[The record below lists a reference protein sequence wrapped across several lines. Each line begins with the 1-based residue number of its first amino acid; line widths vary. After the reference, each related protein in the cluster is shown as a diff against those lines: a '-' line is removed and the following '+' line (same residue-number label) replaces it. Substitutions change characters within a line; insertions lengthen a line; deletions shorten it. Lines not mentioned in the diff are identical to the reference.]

1 MSRLEAVPAR
11 PYRTTGGTLPTG
23 RAVAPVVRPWSPPRA
38 DCRDGAAGRTDDT
51 RGGSGGNGT
60 ENRPIALT
68 KLNINKDK
76 IESLAKALA
85 VGDSVAAWAEAHH
98 VPRRTAYRW
107 AAEAGLKV
115 RVRGLRQGLV
125 TDAVGKLADAA
136 TAAVETL
143 RGLLAEGQPA
153 TVRLGAARAIL
164 TALIDV
170 QTHADLSD
178 RVTHLEELADARHPD
193 EAGATGAGDG

>member
-1 MSRLEAVPAR
+1 
-11 PYRTTGGTLPTG
+11 
-23 RAVAPVVRPWSPPRA
+23 
-38 DCRDGAAGRTDDT
+38 
-51 RGGSGGNGT
+51 
-60 ENRPIALT
+60 
-68 KLNINKDK
+68 LNINKDK
-76 IESLAKALA
+76 VESLAKALA

-143 RGLLAEGQPA
+143 RGLLAASQPA

-170 QTHADLSD
+170 QTHAELAD

-193 EAGATGAGDG
+193 EA

>member
-1 MSRLEAVPAR
+1 M
-11 PYRTTGGTLPTG
+11 
-23 RAVAPVVRPWSPPRA
+23 APESPIRF
-38 DCRDGAAGRTDDT
+38 
-51 RGGSGGNGT
+51 
-60 ENRPIALT
+60 T

-85 VGDSVAAWAEAHH
+85 VGDSVAAWAEVND

-107 AAEAGLKV
+107 AAEDSMKV

-125 TDAVGKLADAA
+125 TDAVGRLADAA
-136 TAAVETL
+136 TAAVDTL
-143 RGLLAEGQPA
+143 RGLLAESQPA

-170 QTHADLSD
+170 QAHAELAD

-193 EAGATGAGDG
+193 EA

>member
-1 MSRLEAVPAR
+1 MIP
-11 PYRTTGGTLPTG
+11 GGEW
-23 RAVAPVVRPWSPPRA
+23 REWH
-38 DCRDGAAGRTDDT
+38 
-51 RGGSGGNGT
+51 
-60 ENRPIALT
+60 ENRPIVLN

-85 VGDSVAAWAEAHH
+85 VGDSAAAWAEAHA

-136 TAAVETL
+136 TAAVDTL
-143 RGLLAEGQPA
+143 KACSPRASRRRSASGRRG
-153 TVRLGAARAIL
+153 RF
-164 TALIDV
+164 
-170 QTHADLSD
+170 
-178 RVTHLEELADARHPD
+178 
-193 EAGATGAGDG
+193 

>member
-1 MSRLEAVPAR
+1 MEAR
-11 PYRTTGGTLPTG
+11 PRRTTGSTLPTG
-23 RAVAPVVRPWSPPRA
+23 HAGHAGHAGRAAQVAPRA
-38 DCRDGAAGRTDDT
+38 DCRDGGAGRTDDT
-51 RGGSGGNGT
+51 RGAWH
-60 ENRPIALT
+60 ERHRNRPIAFT
-68 KLNINKDK
+68 QLNINNDK
-76 IESLAKALA
+76 IESLAQALA
-85 VGDSVAAWAEAHH
+85 AGDSAAAWAEAHA

-107 AAEAGLKV
+107 AAEAGLKA

-143 RGLLAEGQPA
+143 RGLLAASQPA

-193 EAGATGAGDG
+193 EA